1 MLWCALVHSREFKM
15 LWVALSMSLAAA
27 EVDAPREEV
36 VRAEFSQGV
45 TTRAPPESEATLRIE
60 SSQHASARLLEIEGE
75 LRELLVRPSVGEV
88 FVGSIKRLGPWMG
101 IGLIPLAGGIALG
114 YAHVSLTVPQS
125 TSQAILYPVIG
136 IGAFAVSGF
145 LVALFSVVSHFIDE
159 ADGAPKRQLRIDAL
173 RAERDGLRDSLR

>member
-1 MLWCALVHSREFKM
+1 M

-27 EVDAPREEV
+27 PDAPRQDE
-36 VRAEFSQGV
+36 VRAEFSEGV

-75 LRELLVRPSVGEV
+75 LRGLLVRPGPGEV
-88 FVGSIKRLGPWMG
+88 FVGSLQRLAPWMC
-101 IGLIPLAGGIALG
+101 IGLIPLGGGMALG
-114 YAHVSLTVPQS
+114 FAHVSLTVPLS

-136 IGAFAVSGF
+136 IGAFAVSG
-145 LVALFSVVSHFIDE
+145 LLITLFSVVSHFIDE

-173 RAERDGLRDSLR
+173 RAERDGLRDNLR